1 MQNDNIPFRS
11 DLLPKISDLLNIYVI
26 IFIINPKIMI
36 YILMR
41 IIHPVIV
48 NQIKCVKAH

>member
-11 DLLPKISDLLNIYVI
+11 DLLQKISDLLNIYVI

-36 YILMR
+36 YMFYEDHSSR
-41 IIHPVIV
+41 
-48 NQIKCVKAH
+48 NCKSNKMC

>member
-1 MQNDNIPFRS
+1 MQNDYIPFRS
-11 DLLPKISDLLNIYVI
+11 DLLPKISDLLNIYVK
-26 IFIINPKIMI
+26 IFIINPKII
-36 YILMR
+36 TCFMR

>member
-26 IFIINPKIMI
+26 IFIINQK
-36 YILMR
+36 
-41 IIHPVIV
+41 
-48 NQIKCVKAH
+48 